1 MSDPVFAGGAPG
13 PLFSAR
19 LEAAARLAARGHY
32 HQFRKQLPE
41 ALEVDPAANPLPDG
55 AVPYVT
61 HLMATMAILARVG
74 ADEDV
79 LAAGLLHDYL
89 EDVDDPD
96 GAATIRDA
104 VGDRVLELVRAV
116 TEDKRRERDEAETWE
131 VRKREQIAHVAR
143 MPRDAV
149 LVKAAD
155 VLHNLVSLRSDL
167 ERADDPGRVWSRFN
181 AGPHR
186 QMWYFEAIAAEVA
199 NRLGDHQLSHDLADA
214 VAGVRAVLGSG

>member
-1 MSDPVFAGGAPG
+1 MDGPHHTGGAPR
-13 PLFSAR
+13 PLFTAR

-32 HQFRKQLPE
+32 HQFRKQMPE
-41 ALEVDPAANPLPDG
+41 ADEVDWSSHPLPDG

-74 ADEDV
+74 ADEEV

-96 GAATIRDA
+96 GAARIREA
-104 VGDRVLELVRAV
+104 VGERVLELVRAV

-167 ERADDPGRVWSRFN
+167 DRADDPARVWSRFN

-186 QMWYFEAIAAEVA
+186 QLWYFEAISVEVA
-199 NRLGDHQLSHDLADA
+199 NRLGDHRLTRELSEA
-214 VAGVRAVLGSG
+214 VAGVREVLGPG

>member
-1 MSDPVFAGGAPG
+1 MSESTSSGAAPR
-13 PLFSAR
+13 PLFTAR

-41 ALEVDPAANPLPDG
+41 GGTVDPAVNPLPEG

-74 ADEDV
+74 ADEEV
-79 LAAGLLHDYL
+79 
-89 EDVDDPD
+89 VDDPD
-96 GAATIRDA
+96 GAQSIRDA

-116 TEDKRRERDEAETWE
+116 TEDKRPDRDESETWE
-131 VRKREQIAHVAR
+131 LRKREQIAHVAA
-143 MPRDAV
+143 MPLDAV

-155 VLHNLVSLRSDL
+155 VLHNLITLRTDL
-167 ERADDPGRVWSRFN
+167 ERADDPNRVWSRFN

-186 QMWYFEAIAAEVA
+186 QVWYFAAIADAVT
-199 NRLGDHQLSHDLADA
+199 NRLGDHPLADELCDA
-214 VAGVRAVLGSG
+214 VAAVRATTDRPG

>member
-1 MSDPVFAGGAPG
+1 MSDALRVDGAPQ

-32 HQFRKQLPE
+32 HQFRKQLPD
-41 ALEVDPAANPLPDG
+41 AVDVDPSTSPLPDG

-74 ADEDV
+74 ADEEV

-96 GAATIRDA
+96 GAAKIREA
-104 VGDRVLELVRAV
+104 VGERVLDLVRAV

-155 VLHNLVSLRSDL
+155 VLHNLVSLRADL
-167 ERADDPGRVWSRFN
+167 IGAQDPAVVWSRFN

-186 QMWYFEAIAAEVA
+186 QLWYFEAIATEVA
-199 NRLGDHQLSHDLADA
+199 SRLGDHPLTHELAGA
-214 VAGVRAVLGSG
+214 VAGVRATLGCG

>member
-1 MSDPVFAGGAPG
+1 MSGPHHTGGAPRR
-13 PLFSAR
+13 LFSAR

-32 HQFRKQLPE
+32 HQFRKQLPDTVD
-41 ALEVDPAANPLPDG
+41 VDPSVNPLPDG

-96 GAATIRDA
+96 GAVRIRDA
-104 VGDRVLELVRAV
+104 VGERVLELVRAV

-131 VRKREQIAHVAR
+131 VRKREQIVHVAR

-155 VLHNLVSLRSDL
+155 VLHNLVSLQSDL
-167 ERADDPGRVWSRFN
+167 DAADDPVRVWSRFN

-186 QMWYFEAIAAEVA
+186 QLWYFEAITAEVA
-199 NRLGDHQLSHDLADA
+199 DRLGDHQLARELSEA
-214 VAGVRAVLGSG
+214 VARVREILGPG